1 MVAQGR
7 AKAGQTDQ
15 QPMAMSQP
23 DNRLAGDTEADEE
36 VPADGSLRMPQAA
49 AAMVPPVLAEQ
60 LAEIFRAL
68 SDPTRVRLVSAL
80 SVGELAVWEL
90 TELLGITQAAV
101 SHQLRF
107 LRFLKLVKARKV
119 GKSTLYSLCDRH
131 VMSLFAEA
139 HEHVIEGAEDA

>member
-7 AKAGQTDQ
+7 AKAAKSPRQDDDATVDVLIDETEV
-15 QPMAMSQP
+15 AEDSVV
-23 DNRLAGDTEADEE
+23 GDPSE
-36 VPADGSLRMPQAA
+36 RMPQAE
-49 AAMVPPVLAEQ
+49 AAMVSPMMAEQ

-139 HEHVIEGAEDA
+139 HEHVIEGVEES

>member
-7 AKAGQTDQ
+7 ANAGKPERPATAEGDPAGVPTNSSEDDQ
-15 QPMAMSQP
+15 VDLASQ
-23 DNRLAGDTEADEE
+23 
-36 VPADGSLRMPQAA
+36 RMPQAA

-139 HEHVIEGAEDA
+139 HEHVIEGAEDS

>member
-7 AKAGQTDQ
+7 ANAGKSHRPAPVT
-15 QPMAMSQP
+15 SQAADVMNEGP
-23 DNRLAGDTEADEE
+23 DED
-36 VPADGSLRMPQAA
+36 VPAEGSERMPLAA
-49 AAMVPPVLAEQ
+49 EAMVSPVLAEQ

-107 LRFLKLVKARKV
+107 LRFLKLVKARKA
-119 GKSTLYSLCDRH
+119 GKSTLYSLSDRH

-139 HEHVIEGAEDA
+139 HEHVIEGAEEA

>member
-1 MVAQGR
+1 MVAPGR
-7 AKAGQTDQ
+7 AKTSKPPRQIDEDDTIA
-15 QPMAMSQP
+15 P
-23 DNRLAGDTEADEE
+23 LAGDEPIDDAAGDD
-36 VPADGSLRMPQAA
+36 PSGRMPQAA
-49 AAMVPPVLAEQ
+49 AAMVNPAMAEQ

-107 LRFLKLVKARKV
+107 LRFLKLVKARKL

-139 HEHVIEGAEDA
+139 HEHVIEGAEG

>member
-7 AKAGQTDQ
+7 AKAS
-15 QPMAMSQP
+15 PSSS
-23 DNRLAGDTEADEE
+23 LAGPTADVPDADTVAS
-36 VPADGSLRMPQAA
+36 GRMPQAA
-49 AAMVPPVLAEQ
+49 AAMVDPTMAEQ

-90 TELLGITQAAV
+90 TDLLGITQAAV

-119 GKSTLYSLCDRH
+119 GKSTLYSLSDRH

-139 HEHVIEGAEDA
+139 QEHVIEGVEES

>member
-7 AKAGQTDQ
+7 AKTSPSPSVDVPNADV
-15 QPMAMSQP
+15 P
-23 DNRLAGDTEADEE
+23 EAE
-36 VPADGSLRMPQAA
+36 AIASGRMPLAA
-49 AAMVPPVLAEQ
+49 AAMVDPTMAEQ

-119 GKSTLYSLCDRH
+119 GKSTLYSLSDRH

-139 HEHVIEGAEDA
+139 QEHVIEGVEEA

>member
-1 MVAQGR
+1 MVAQR
-7 AKAGQTDQ
+7 RPKVAKRPLDIPALPETLSEVAGEDET
-15 QPMAMSQP
+15 PEGPSE
-23 DNRLAGDTEADEE
+23 RL
-36 VPADGSLRMPQAA
+36 PLAA
-49 AAMVPPVLAEQ
+49 AAMVASDLAEQ

-90 TELLGITQAAV
+90 TELLGLTQAAV

-139 HEHVIEGAEDA
+139 HEHVIEGVEER

>member
-1 MVAQGR
+1 MVAPGR
-7 AKAGQTDQ
+7 AKTSKPPRPTAEDL
-15 QPMAMSQP
+15 P
-23 DNRLAGDTEADEE
+23 DAPEAE
-36 VPADGSLRMPQAA
+36 VETPDADASGRMPQAE
-49 AAMVPPVLAEQ
+49 AAMVNPAMAEQ

-139 HEHVIEGAEDA
+139 HEHVIEGVEES

>member
-1 MVAQGR
+1 MVAPGR
-7 AKAGQTDQ
+7 AKTAKA
-15 QPMAMSQP
+15 PRQP
-23 DNRLAGDTEADEE
+23 DVVVATPSLTGDESADD
-36 VPADGSLRMPQAA
+36 VGGTDPSGRMPQAE
-49 AAMVPPVLAEQ
+49 AAMVNPAMAEQ

-139 HEHVIEGAEDA
+139 HEHVIEGVEDH